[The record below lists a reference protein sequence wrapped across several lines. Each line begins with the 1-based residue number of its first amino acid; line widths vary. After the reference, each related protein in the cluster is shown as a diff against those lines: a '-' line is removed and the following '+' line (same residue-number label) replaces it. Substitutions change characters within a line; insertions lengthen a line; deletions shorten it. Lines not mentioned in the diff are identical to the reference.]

1 MSEDKPSRAIPPNDA
16 RSLEATDIYHREF
29 KRVAIGGY
37 DPRVVDEFLTR
48 VADAF
53 ETLTIRVQNLEERN
67 TELNQEIAAYREMED
82 SLRNALATSQRFSED
97 VVDTAKREAD
107 AIKEEA
113 RLIMAKA
120 EHEANKLSHG
130 VTQDVRQLREQRERL
145 RLEIMSIIETH
156 SNLLEKLVPA
166 EQRLNLESDEADNQ
180 ELHDE
185 DSTADQGDDGDD
197 NEDSL

>member
-1 MSEDKPSRAIPPNDA
+1 MSEDKPSGAITSNDA
-16 RSLEATDIYHREF
+16 RSLDAADIYHREF
-29 KRVAIGGY
+29 KHVAIGGY
-37 DPRVVDEFLTR
+37 DPKVVDEFLTR

-53 ETLTIRVQNLEERN
+53 ETLTTRVQNLEERN
-67 TELNQEIAAYREMED
+67 TELNQEIAAHREMED

-97 VVDTAKREAD
+97 VVDAAKREAD

-120 EHEANKLSHG
+120 EHEASKLSDG

-166 EQRLNLESDEADNQ
+166 EQRLNIESEDSGNH
-180 ELHDE
+180 ELQDE
-185 DSTADQGDDGDD
+185 DTTADQGDD